1 MNELM
6 KLCILWAIKHG
17 WLENTLY
24 MEANSWEYL
33 YFRKQAMFDYRRV
46 ITKRG
51 ISNSWMISCNLFS
64 IITLKWL
71 VVSDIWLFD
80 YICFLRA

>member
-1 MNELM
+1 
-6 KLCILWAIKHG
+6 
-17 WLENTLY
+17 
-24 MEANSWEYL
+24 
-33 YFRKQAMFDYRRV
+33 
-46 ITKRG
+46 
-51 ISNSWMISCNLFS
+51 MISCNLFS